1 MSMKLANDSIKKRLF
16 AWVDPKIHNT
26 AKAYAALS
34 GVNLQDW
41 VEQAVTEKIQREG
54 GRHA

>member
-1 MSMKLANDSIKKRLF
+1 MERTYVRKRLF

-34 GVNLQDW
+34 GVNLKDW